1 MTLGES
7 VLKVFELCWVLEEA
21 SLASD
26 FVVIDVGTIP
36 GGPETIWYPISF
48 VFIFLISWG
57 FRLRLCLLTRDT
69 WC

>member
-7 VLKVFELCWVLEEA
+7 VIKVFELCWVLEEA

-36 GGPETIWYPISF
+36 GGPEIIWYPVSF
-48 VFIFLISWG
+48 VFISLVSWG
-57 FRLRLCLLTRDT
+57 FGLRFCLLNGDT
-69 WC
+69 CG